1 MKRQP
6 GTPVVTQDVALH
18 CHDEHGHPFAFI
30 ATFGYQSD
38 DPYAVWLTFHIPGG
52 DVSWVLARSLLLK
65 GLTEPAG
72 EGDVRLWPSI
82 DETGRA
88 VVCLD
93 FHSPEGR
100 LLTEARTADLHTF
113 LAQTWTA
120 VPPGAESLQ
129 LDLDHLV
136 ESLLTR

>member
-1 MKRQP
+1 MKPQP
-6 GTPVVTQDVALH
+6 LAPTVTHDVALH
-18 CHDEHGHPFAFI
+18 CHDEYGRPYAFI
-30 ATFGYQSD
+30 ATFGYHTD

-52 DVSWVLARSLLLK
+52 DVSWVLARSLLLR

-82 DETGRA
+82 DEAGRA
-88 VVCLD
+88 VVRMD

-113 LAQTWTA
+113 LVQTWAA
-120 VPPGAESLQ
+120 VPPGAEGLQ
-129 LDLDHLV
+129 VDLDRLV
-136 ESLLTR
+136 DSLLTR